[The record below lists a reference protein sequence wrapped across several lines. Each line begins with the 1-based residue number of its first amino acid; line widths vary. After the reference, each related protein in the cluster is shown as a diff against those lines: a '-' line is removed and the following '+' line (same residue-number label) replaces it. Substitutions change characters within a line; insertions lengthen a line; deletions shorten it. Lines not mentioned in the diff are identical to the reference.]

1 MFTGIIKEV
10 GVLRSRTPMGE
21 SAELSVGCERILEG
35 LAMGD
40 SVAVNG
46 VCLTVTRPEK
56 EGFSADLS
64 AETLARTTL
73 GNLSTGAPLNLEL
86 PLRMGDVF
94 GGHLVQG
101 HVDELGKVAKFVSA
115 GQGKELTI
123 RVGEGTMRYIV
134 PKGSIAVDGVSLTVV
149 DIEGDTFRVAL
160 IPVTLEQT
168 SLGRLELGDSVN
180 LEVDIFAKYVERMVR
195 PFVRES
201 GIDEEFLR
209 RTGFIEG

>member
-10 GVLRSRTPMGE
+10 GVLRSRKPMGE
-21 SAELSVGCERILEG
+21 SAELTVGCERILEG

-46 VCLTVTRPEK
+46 VCLSVTRPE
-56 EGFSADLS
+56 EGGFSADLS

-73 GNLSTGAPLNLEL
+73 GNLPDGAPLNLEL
-86 PLRMGDVF
+86 PLKMGDVF

-123 RVGEGTMRYIV
+123 RVSEGTLRYIV
-134 PKGSIAVDGVSLTVV
+134 PQGSIAVDGVSLTVV

-195 PFVRES
+195 PFAGKS
-201 GIDEEFLR
+201 KIDEEFLR